1 MDAGTWWAAVHGVAK
16 SRATTERLTLNTLE
30 LFRKV
35 IHLDFGVKGELT
47 HLIHPFFGKSSI
59 LQFFLSSSN

>member
-1 MDAGTWWAAVHGVAK
+1 MDTGTWWAAVHGVTK
-16 SRATTERLTLNTLE
+16 SRATTERLTRNTPG

-35 IHLDFGVKGELT
+35 IHLDFGVKGDLI
-47 HLIHPFFGKSSI
+47 HLIYPFFGKSSI